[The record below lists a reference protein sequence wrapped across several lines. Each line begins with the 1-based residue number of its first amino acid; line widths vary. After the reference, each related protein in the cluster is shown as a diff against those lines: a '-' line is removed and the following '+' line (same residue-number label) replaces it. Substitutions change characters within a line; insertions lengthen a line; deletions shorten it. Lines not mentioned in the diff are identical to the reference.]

1 MVTCESMVGKFQ
13 KIIDGPVGLALAGMV
28 MITGVVKF
36 RTIVY
41 SNCDEHMR
49 ILWPV
54 NSRKK
59 VDEVNYLV
67 STSQICSLTAAIS
80 CDAAWGSCAAVNE
93 RQGLTRCYQVLAY
106 TSLFGA
112 IVSSEI
118 LLRNQEFMNNSIG
131 KCIFQNAEKL
141 ENARRRERELCR
153 EAWCLQTEIS
163 RLTIARARDNEQFQN
178 SMLRVIEEKRVLRE
192 RLDRNYSDILLDL
205 TQYEFIA
212 PSDARAG
219 QYVTIQVPSGERVRT
234 RLPNDVQPGQMVR
247 IQSPKQM
254 EFSKEE
260 IQDIMNGIFSV
271 KEEIDDGR
279 YLKLN
284 NKLKTMHD
292 TL

>member
-1 MVTCESMVGKFQ
+1 MVSRIFMAVGE

-141 ENARRRERELCR
+141 ENARRREGELCR

-163 RLTIARARDNEQFQN
+163 RLTIAHARD
-178 SMLRVIEEKRVLRE
+178 IEEKRVLRE
-192 RLDRNYSDILLDL
+192 RLGRQNSDILLDL
-205 TQYEFIA
+205 TQYQFLA

-234 RLPNDVQPGQMVR
+234 RLPNDVQPGQMVT